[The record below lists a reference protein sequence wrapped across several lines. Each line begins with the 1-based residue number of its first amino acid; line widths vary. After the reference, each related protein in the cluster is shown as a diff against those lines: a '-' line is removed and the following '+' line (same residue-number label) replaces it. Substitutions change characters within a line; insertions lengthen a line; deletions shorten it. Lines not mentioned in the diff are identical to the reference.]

1 MKYIYNNII
10 DIQEIKNKYMTYLIA
25 DNQGLIHDRLRELLN
40 NAGFKERTK
49 EEILNT
55 NKYVNFFWMGQSNE
69 LGDRFDKELYLIKST
84 LKTLLYREK
93 SHLTF
98 KDVIANK
105 QLLYFNML
113 KYFPLI
119 CKKHMAKTRLLKDVK
134 NVKKGEI
141 LIVKPAG
148 HGACS
153 GVGVTVV
160 TNNKELEAAKELNKK
175 FNNIIVSEYIKNPLL
190 FEKKK
195 CHIRM
200 YILINSDLT
209 WSFWKRGKAMTAAF
223 DYVKADWTNKKIHD
237 SHGLTTFKDI
247 YFPEDI
253 LPQNKIENILSQIK
267 IILTSVAFIIEKHIK
282 CYEESKMCCEIFG
295 IDFMITD
302 DYIVKLIEINAEA
315 GYGSKNEDLTI
326 YKQYCKEY
334 FDWFYAN
341 SLVPLLF
348 NNNNI
353 RYIKPDNNF
362 IKYLK

>member
-10 DIQEIKNKYMTYLIA
+10 DMPYIKNKYMTYLIA

-40 NAGFKERTK
+40 DAGFKEHTK

-55 NKYVNFFWMGQSNE
+55 NKYVDFFWMGQSNE

-84 LKTLLYREK
+84 LKTLLYRER

-113 KYFPLI
+113 KYFPVI
-119 CKKHMAKTRLLKDVK
+119 CKKHMAKTRLLKNVK
-134 NVKKGEI
+134 SVKKGEI
-141 LIVKPAG
+141 LIVK
-148 HGACS
+148 HDS
-153 GVGVTVV
+153 GVTV
-160 TNNKELEAAKELNKK
+160 TNNKELEDAKEINTK
-175 FNNIIVSEYIKNPLL
+175 FNNIILSEYIKNPLL
-190 FEKKK
+190 FENKK
-195 CHIRM
+195 CHVRM

-209 WSFWKRGKAMTAAF
+209 WSFWKRGKAMTAKF
-223 DYVKADWTNKKIHD
+223 DYVKDDWTNKKIHD

-253 LPQNKIENILSQIK
+253 LPENKIENILSQMK

-282 CYEESKMCCEIFG
+282 CYEETKMCCEVFG

-334 FDWFYAN
+334 FDWFYFGKHQRKLERHK
-341 SLVPLLF
+341 S
-348 NNNNI
+348 
-353 RYIKPDNNF
+353 RKQ
-362 IKYLK
+362 